1 MSQATTLARP
11 YARAL
16 FMAAKDAGI
25 QNDVSGALAFSAY
38 AVGIPRVA
46 DLLGDPRLGH
56 AQLLDLVGHPDAPET
71 VRGFL
76 AVLAE
81 NGRLALLPEVQALYE
96 ALRAESERVLKAK
109 VTSAEPLSADSLQ
122 ALTEALKRRFGG
134 EVDVSTAVDASLI
147 GGAVIDAGDVVIDGS
162 VRNKLQRLNAS
173 LAN

>member
-25 QNDVSGALAFSAY
+25 QKDVSVALAFSAQ

-46 DLLGDPRLGH
+46 GLLGDPRLDH
-56 AQLLDLVGHPDAPET
+56 AQLLALVSHPEAPEA
-71 VRGFL
+71 VRNFL
-76 AVLAE
+76 ALLAE
-81 NGRLALLPEVQALYE
+81 NGRLALLPEVAGLYE
-96 ALRAESERVLKAK
+96 ALRAESERVLKATI
-109 VTSAEPLSADSLQ
+109 TSAEPLPAASLES
-122 ALTEALKRRFGG
+122 LTAALKRRFGG
-134 EVDVSTAVDASLI
+134 EVEVRTAVDAALI

>member
-1 MSQATTLARP
+1 MSQTTTLARP

-16 FMAAKDAGI
+16 FMAAKEAGI
-25 QNDVSGALAFSAY
+25 QNEVSAALAFSAY
-38 AVGIPRVA
+38 AVGIPRVT
-46 DLLGDPRLGH
+46 DLLGDPRIS
-56 AQLLDLVGHPDAPET
+56 AVQLLDLIGHPEAPDT

-81 NGRLALLPEVQALYE
+81 NGRLALLPEVYALYQ
-96 ALRAESERVLKAK
+96 ALRAESERVLKAT
-109 VTSAEPLSADSLQ
+109 VTSAEPLSADSLRS
-122 ALTEALKRRFGG
+122 LTEALKRRFGG
-134 EVDVSTAVDASLI
+134 EVDVSTAVDAALI